1 MDAKKLIRKIENT
14 GRDARSYSGRFMY
27 GKRCVGVALERWDI
41 GRDLPKKGHRLDSL
55 GLGMIMY
62 WPDATWPEEEME
74 TA

>member
-1 MDAKKLIRKIENT
+1 MDAKKLIRKIEST

-27 GKRCVGVALERWDI
+27 GARCVSVALDRWDI
-41 GRDLPKKGHRLDSL
+41 GRDLPKKGSRLDSL

-62 WPDATWPEEEME
+62 WPDAAWPEEEME